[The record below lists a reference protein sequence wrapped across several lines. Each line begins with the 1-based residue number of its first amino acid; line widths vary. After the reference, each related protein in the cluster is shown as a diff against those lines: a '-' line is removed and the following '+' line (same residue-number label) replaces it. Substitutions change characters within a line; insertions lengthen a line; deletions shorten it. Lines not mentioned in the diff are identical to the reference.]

1 MGLKLLHTKVSILV
15 LILICISCGI
25 NSSAHEKI
33 DCDYPLYPLVDTVIV
48 THNEW
53 TQSHYKERISTFK
66 QDSIYPNSIVML
78 GNSLTEQ
85 GGDWEKRLNI
95 DRVENRGISGD
106 NTDGVL
112 ARLGE
117 IKCAQPVSIFLMIG
131 TNDLWTNHSVD
142 KVASNIESIGKELAT
157 SLPETQVYVQTIMPL
172 EEGHNQTERLMD
184 INELLR
190 SIESPPFTLIDTF
203 EEMSGDSNHLSSSY
217 TTDGVHLTDIGY
229 NKWAAILRSY
239 LSQNKN

>member
-1 MGLKLLHTKVSILV
+1 MVLKLLPAKLSILV
-15 LILICISCGI
+15 LILISISCGI
-25 NSSAHEKI
+25 NSSAQEKI
-33 DCDYPLYPLVDTVIV
+33 DCDYPLYPPLDTVIA

-53 TQSHYKERISTFK
+53 TQSHYKERINAFK

-95 DRVENRGISGD
+95 GRVKNRGISGD

-117 IKCAQPVSIFLMIG
+117 IKCAQPVGIILMIG
-131 TNDLWTNHSVD
+131 TNDLWTNHSVE
-142 KVASNIESIGKELAT
+142 KVASNIESIGNELAT

-172 EEGHNQTERLMD
+172 EEGHNQTERLID

-190 SIESPPFTLIDTF
+190 SIENPPYTLINTF
-203 EEMSGDSNHLSSSY
+203 KEMSGDSDHLPSSY
-217 TTDGVHLTDIGY
+217 TTDGVHLTEIGY
-229 NKWAAILRSY
+229 NKWASILRRY
-239 LSQNKN
+239 LN